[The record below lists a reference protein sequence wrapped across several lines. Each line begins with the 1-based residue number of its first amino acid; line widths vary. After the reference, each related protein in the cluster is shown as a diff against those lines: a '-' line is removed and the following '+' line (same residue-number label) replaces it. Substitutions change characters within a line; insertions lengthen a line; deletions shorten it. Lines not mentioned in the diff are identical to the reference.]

1 MRKTILTLVLLPFVV
16 AAPLAT
22 AQNTLNGQ
30 DMSKIMEQAQKA
42 QACMQSIDQSKLEEI
57 KKGSEQMETDIR
69 ALCDSDKRDEA
80 QEKAIDYSRKMMK
93 SEAMVKMRECTELMR
108 GMLPEMPFD
117 DFEEKMASSNVCDE
131 LK

>member
-1 MRKTILTLVLLPFVV
+1 MRKIILNLLVLPFIV
-16 AAPLAT
+16 AASLAA

-30 DMSKIMEQAQKA
+30 DMNKIMEQAQKA

-57 KKGSEQMETDIR
+57 KQGSEKMETEIR
-69 ALCDSDKRDEA
+69 ALCDSGKRDEA
-80 QEKAIDYSRKMMK
+80 QDKAIDYSQKMMK
-93 SEAMVKMRECTELMR
+93 SEAILKMRECTELMR

-117 DFEEKMASSNVCDE
+117 NFEEKMASSNVCDE

>member
-1 MRKTILTLVLLPFVV
+1 MRKTILALLLLPFVV
-16 AAPLAT
+16 VVPLAT

-117 DFEEKMASSNVCDE
+117 NFEEKMASSNVCDE